1 MSRRGQCRCGLILTF
16 HRTGHGYK
24 MRCPSCGSV
33 VRLRVGR
40 KRRKPSGP
48 KTELSAPVAVLAP
61 AGPDEFDV
69 EPVALSEG
77 PTRPPTR
84 HGRTNWVII
93 VVAVV
98 AGVLLLAAAAG
109 LALWL
114 LR

>member
-16 HRTGHGYK
+16 HRTEQGYK

-40 KRRKPSGP
+40 RRRKPTGA
-48 KTELSAPVAVLAP
+48 KTALMPQIPILAP
-61 AGPDEFDV
+61 AEPGEFDV

-84 HGRTNWVII
+84 PGRTNWVII
-93 VVAVV
+93 VVAIV
-98 AGVLLLAAAAG
+98 ASVLLL
-109 LALWL
+109 
-114 LR
+114 